1 LINSYEAKLLE
12 KDAHWQILLDNQ
24 QRSKQ
29 IDQLPLARQEQ
40 TNLARTQELD
50 RRADELAQLQ
60 QQYSEA
66 SLKDKQEMK
75 KLKDANDRLQKM
87 VDSAAR

>member
-1 LINSYEAKLLE
+1 MINSYEAKLLE